1 MSMELDTISFFDSNT
16 RFQQKPSEGEVVDF
30 LFEHLDQYGDP
41 KEQIQ
46 LCMDYA
52 LEREN
57 KAGGFIL
64 VAMVGDRIAGATI
77 INKTGMQGYIPAN
90 ILVYIA
96 VDSAYR
102 GQGIG
107 AKLMDQAID
116 RCEGGLALH
125 VEPDNPARRLYERM
139 GFSNKYLEMRH
150 V

>member
-1 MSMELDTISFFDSNT
+1 MELDTISFFDSHT

-107 AKLMDQAID
+107 AKLMEQAID
-116 RCEGGLALH
+116 HCEGGLALH

-139 GFSNKYLEMRH
+139 GFTNKYLEMRH